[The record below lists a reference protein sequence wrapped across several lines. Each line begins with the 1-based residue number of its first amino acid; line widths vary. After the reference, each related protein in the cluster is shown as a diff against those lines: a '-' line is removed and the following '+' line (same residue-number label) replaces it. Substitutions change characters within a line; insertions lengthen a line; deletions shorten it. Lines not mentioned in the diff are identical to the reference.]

1 MRYLSLL
8 LFLAVALGGGLLI
21 GATNAPGPW
30 YAALDKPPFNPPD
43 WLFAPV
49 WSAIYVLIAVA
60 GWRVW
65 RQHNAKG
72 RAPHGAMTA
81 WWVQLGL
88 NFLWSPVFFTLQAPG
103 WALVVILALD
113 AAVAAFV
120 ALAWR
125 RDRPAALLF
134 LPYGAWVAFATVLN
148 AAIWSLN

>member
-8 LFLAVALGGGLLI
+8 FFLALTLGGGLLI

-49 WSAIYVLIAVA
+49 WSVIYVLIAIA
-60 GWRVW
+60 GWRIW
-65 RQHNAKG
+65 RLRDAQG
-72 RAPHGAMTA
+72 GTGGAMTA

-103 WALVVILALD
+103 LALVIILALF
-113 AAVAAFV
+113 AAIVAFIM
-120 ALAWR
+120 LAWE

-134 LPYGAWVAFATVLN
+134 LPYDVWVAFATLLN
-148 AAIWSLN
+148 ASIWWRN